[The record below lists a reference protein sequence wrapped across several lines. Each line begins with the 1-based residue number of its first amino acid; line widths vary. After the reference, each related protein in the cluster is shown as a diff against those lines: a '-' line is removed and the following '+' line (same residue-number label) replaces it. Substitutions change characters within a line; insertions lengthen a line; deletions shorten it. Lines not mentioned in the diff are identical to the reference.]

1 MRAVDIIIKK
11 RDGGVLS
18 PAEISFFIE
27 GYTRGDIPDEQA
39 AALMMA
45 IFFKG
50 MDYKETAEL
59 TLAMA
64 RSGEQVD
71 LSGIPGVKVDK
82 HSTGGIGD
90 KTTLIVGPVAAAC
103 GIPVAKMSGRALGFT
118 GGTIDK
124 LESIPGLGTS
134 FTVEQM
140 VKMVNETGI
149 CVAGQT
155 AELAPADKK
164 LYALRDVT
172 GTIDSIPLIA
182 ASIMSKKIA
191 AGADAIVLDV
201 KYGSGAFM
209 KTREQAQ
216 LLADTMC
223 AIGTEVG
230 RRTVAVLNTMEE
242 PLGMNIGNAVEVE
255 EAIETLKGRGSPDLV
270 EHCLG
275 LAGRMIALGL
285 GVSYEEGERMAQERI
300 DDGSAL
306 CKLGDMIEAQGGD
319 RRVCS
324 DPEKYLGKAAYSQ
337 VYYARNGGFLRK
349 IDGYS
354 MGMAAFTLGAGRA
367 VKTDP
372 SDPHAGVV
380 MHTRSGVNVSEG
392 DALCT
397 LYSSRPV
404 STETLSWLD
413 NAYEICGE

>member
-11 RDGGVLS
+11 RDGGVLD
-18 PAEISFFIE
+18 PEEISFFVE
-27 GYTRGDIPDEQA
+27 GYTRGTIPDEQA

-45 IFFKG
+45 IFYRG

-71 LSGIPGVKVDK
+71 LSAIPGVKVDK

-124 LESIPGLGTS
+124 LESIPGVSTS
-134 FTVEQM
+134 FTVDEMIRM
-140 VKMVNETGI
+140 VRETGI

-242 PLGMNIGNAVEVE
+242 PLGMNIGNAVEVI
-255 EAIETLKGRGSPDLV
+255 EAIDTLKGGGSPDLV

-275 LAGRMIALGL
+275 LAGKMISLGL
-285 GVSYEEGERMAQERI
+285 GVSFEEGERLAQARI

-306 CKLGDMIEAQGGD
+306 KKLGDMIEAQGGD
-319 RRVCS
+319 RRVCVA
-324 DPEKYLGKAAYSQ
+324 PEKYLGKA
-337 VYYARNGGFLRK
+337 VYTQEYRAKRSGRLRK

-367 VKTDP
+367 VKTDV
-372 SDPHAGVV
+372 SDPHAGVA
-380 MHTRSGVNVSEG
+380 MRCRSGVQVSEG
-392 DALCT
+392 EVLCVLSSDRPIGSEALA
-397 LYSSRPV
+397 
-404 STETLSWLD
+404 WLD
-413 NAYEICGE
+413 SAYDICEE